1 VITAAF
7 TLTDLVDQA
16 LEEGIPATERRAKE
30 WVGKGLLDRA
40 HERGRGRRL
49 GLDRT
54 WPEAQRDLWLDLL
67 RRLPAR
73 DRELTH
79 MPVGRWL
86 LMGSGVIP
94 IRQVRRALAT
104 WASPTGKPSTRSS
117 KAVALDLL
125 LRFQRDGARQAAWRG
140 LVAYTAEVLHRDS
153 VAAAAGLFQQTG
165 LDRKRSL
172 ALFRRVVPSAASYD
186 DAGHVLLG
194 ASPDYA
200 VHLLDVQLNALG
212 EIAYARTL
220 DRRGRPHDG
229 HLDWLDES
237 LERARLV
244 CLLNNNP
251 NPVALGHNQVAF
263 PPGAFEQDACLRLL
277 PSLGMELRHPS
288 D

>member
-1 VITAAF
+1 MAAF
-7 TLTDLVDQA
+7 TLSELVDQA
-16 LEEGIPATERRAKE
+16 LKEGLPATERQAKD
-30 WVGKGLLDRA
+30 WVGKGLVDRA
-40 HERGRGRRL
+40 HERGRGRRR

-54 WPEAQRDLWLDLL
+54 WSQAQRDLWLDLL
-67 RRLPAR
+67 RRLPAS

-79 MPVGRWL
+79 IPVGRWL
-86 LMGSGVIP
+86 LNGSAVIP
-94 IRQVRRALAT
+94 LRQVRRALAT

-125 LRFQRDGARQAAWRG
+125 LRFHQAGGRQAAWRE
-140 LVAYTAEVLHRDS
+140 LVAYTAEVAYRDS
-153 VAAAAGLFQQTG
+153 LAAAQGSFQKTV
-165 LDRKRSL
+165 LDNKQSL

-186 DAGHVLLG
+186 GAGRVLLG

-200 VHLLDVQLNALG
+200 AHLLTVQLNALG

-220 DRRGRPHDG
+220 DRRGQPHDD

-251 NPVALGHNQVAF
+251 SPPSLGHNQVTF
-263 PPGAFEQDACLRLL
+263 PSGAFEHDACLRLL